1 MIAAR
6 GDISP
11 GNKRA
16 AMVAAIHAKQI
27 LTKGSCDQKFTMYPP
42 FNLVIVINKKVI

>member
-6 GDISP
+6 VDICP
-11 GNKRA
+11 GNKKA

-27 LTKGSCDQKFTMYPP
+27 LTKGSCDQKFTMFSP
-42 FNLVIVINKKVI
+42 LT